1 MVFGLVGCSAINIP
15 QAENY
20 FQKRPIGELCLYMT
34 GKINNEY
41 SRSPA
46 GMEVVT
52 KEFNTRNVDVRDC
65 PEIARK
71 YTYQKKQ
78 IRLERERQYAI
89 YQKKQKEEAA
99 AQKLKQEE
107 EKRRQIAQAQQAQ
120 YNAYINQKKATCKSY
135 GYSESNGMAQCVERE
150 INAERARLNAQAAQQ
165 NRINQENF
173 QRQQQGLRDLA
184 DIFGKMGE
192 GNYGQQQQEK
202 PKKVCVYICDFE
214 TVTTTDS
221 ICPYQIT
228 YKGSVCYQ
236 D

>member
-1 MVFGLVGCSAINIP
+1 MKNTLALVLMVFGIVGCSIYDTGGFTGTRTESLLMAGYTMEQINKAKADGTFNDLVYYARSSGQVKRGYQRFRQEQSNI
-15 QAENY
+15 QA
-20 FQKRPIGELCLYMT
+20 QR
-34 GKINNEY
+34 
-41 SRSPA
+41 A
-46 GMEVVT
+46 
-52 KEFNTRNVDVRDC
+52 
-65 PEIARK
+65 
-71 YTYQKKQ
+71 
-78 IRLERERQYAI
+78 
-89 YQKKQKEEAA
+89 EEA
-99 AQKLKQEE
+99 
-107 EKRRQIAQAQQAQ
+107 RQNQ

-135 GYSESNGMAQCVERE
+135 GYTESNGMAQCVERE

-202 PKKVCVYICDFE
+202 PEKVCVYRCNFD
-214 TVTTTDS
+214 TVTTTDF
-221 ICPYQIT
+221 ICPSQIT

>member
-1 MVFGLVGCSAINIP
+1 MQN
-15 QAENY
+15 
-20 FQKRPIGELCLYMT
+20 K
-34 GKINNEY
+34 
-41 SRSPA
+41 
-46 GMEVVT
+46 
-52 KEFNTRNVDVRDC
+52 
-65 PEIARK
+65 IAR
-71 YTYQKKQ
+71 Y
-78 IRLERERQYAI
+78 RESKRQYEYNSQQQAI
-89 YQKKQKEEAA
+89 AKKAKQ
-99 AQKLKQEE
+99 QEE
-107 EKRRQIAQAQQAQ
+107 ERRRIAQAQQAQ

-165 NRINQENF
+165 NRTNQENF

-202 PKKVCVYICDFE
+202 PEKVCVYRCNFD
-214 TVTTTDS
+214 TVTTTDL
-221 ICPYQIT
+221 ICPSQIT

>member
-1 MVFGLVGCSAINIP
+1 MKNLLAFMVLFLFVTSCTNLQTVGGGAVGLSRTDELLMAGYTWEQIEQAKANGQFNQLVKQVRASGAIQRGDAQRVLQIQNENRQRKA
-15 QAENY
+15 QAEA
-20 FQKRPIGELCLYMT
+20 QR
-34 GKINNEY
+34 
-41 SRSPA
+41 
-46 GMEVVT
+46 
-52 KEFNTRNVDVRDC
+52 
-65 PEIARK
+65 
-71 YTYQKKQ
+71 Q
-78 IRLERERQYAI
+78 ER
-89 YQKKQKEEAA
+89 
-99 AQKLKQEE
+99 
-107 EKRRQIAQAQQAQ
+107 IAQAQQAQ

-202 PKKVCVYICDFE
+202 IEKVCVYICDFE

-221 ICPYQIT
+221 ICPYQIS